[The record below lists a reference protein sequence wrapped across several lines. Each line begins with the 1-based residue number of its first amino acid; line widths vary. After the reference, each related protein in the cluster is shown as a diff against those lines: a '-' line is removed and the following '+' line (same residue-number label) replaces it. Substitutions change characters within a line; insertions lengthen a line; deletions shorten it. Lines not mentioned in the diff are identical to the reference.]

1 MLNIRGIIMG
11 KFLIKHD
18 GEKIKFELAAANRE
32 IIASSDLYGTKSACM
47 KGIASVIKNAPDAP
61 VEDRTVKD
69 FEKLINPKFEIYKD
83 DGGRFRFDLKAKNGQ
98 TVIFSEAYKAKASCK
113 NGIESVRRNSVD
125 AEIVEL

>member
-1 MLNIRGIIMG
+1 MG

-69 FEKLINPKFEIYKD
+69 FEKLINPKFEI
-83 DGGRFRFDLKAKNGQ
+83 
-98 TVIFSEAYKAKASCK
+98 
-113 NGIESVRRNSVD
+113 
-125 AEIVEL
+125 